1 MIRWAM
7 FLLLAV
13 PALGQIN
20 RPVDPHK
27 VNFGDYMTLLGIGVD
42 HIMDGV
48 TTYKGVTL
56 KPVPCRER
64 MLPDFIALHP
74 GRLAIYEA
82 ATWAGQVWV
91 TKRLI
96 EHGHDKIARYG
107 NYITLGFGSGVVF
120 YNLHSIQIQEQNH
133 PTRILIKE

>member
-1 MIRWAM
+1 MKRWAM

-13 PALGQIN
+13 PAMGQIN

-27 VNFGDYMTLLGIGVD
+27 VNFGDYMTIGAIGIV
-42 HIMDGV
+42 HAMDGY
-48 TTYKGVTL
+48 TTSKGVNDL
-56 KPVPCRER
+56 HCKEQ
-64 MLPDFIALHP
+64 MLPDFITTHP

-82 ATWAGQVWV
+82 ATWLGQAWV

-107 NYITLGFGSGVVF
+107 NYITLGFGSGIVF
-120 YNLHSIQIQEQNH
+120 YNLHTIQVQEARQSKLIQE
-133 PTRILIKE
+133 